1 MKSWE
6 IPEIS
11 CWQDEVETQLGVE
24 GETQG
29 GTFSLNSSSYQMFI
43 SNNIQRSLMGL
54 LSVFMVPR

>member
-29 GTFSLNSSSYQMFI
+29 GTFSLNSSSGGGGGDG
-43 SNNIQRSLMGL
+43 SC
-54 LSVFMVPR
+54 